1 MKKLFIATLVLG
13 LISVSATAQ
22 RAPQDRLLRFR
33 TEQGFHRGMMAPQ
46 QRLRMER
53 NRLRFRMEQQ
63 RFRRNHFVRPR
74 VRGRMMMGNRM
85 NRGRM
90 FMQRQRFYKG
100 RQVI

>member
-13 LISVSATAQ
+13 LVSVSASAQ

-33 TEQGFHRGMMAPQ
+33 TEQNFRRGIAPQ

-63 RFRRNHFVRPR
+63 RFRHQYMMRPR
-74 VRGRMMMGNRM
+74 VRGRMMMRNRM
-85 NRGRM
+85 NRDRM
-90 FMQRQRFYKG
+90 FMQRQHFYKG
-100 RQVI
+100 RRVI